1 MNYLE
6 LDESG
11 FVKHI
16 AEKFYDE
23 LTESIN
29 LLKQS
34 VTGNTI
40 ALRVDNANIL
50 ILPEKNGGVDDENV
64 TGPEYIFSHSRLLC
78 GQLVEQLVTENS
90 SERTKLRRTGDFS
103 KVCNWSAR
111 NFISFLVVIQYKA
124 IEGFC

>member
-6 LDESG
+6 LDENG

-16 AEKFYDE
+16 AEKFYEE
-23 LTESIN
+23 LTESVN

-40 ALRVDNANIL
+40 ALRVDGANIL

-64 TGPEYIFSHSRLLC
+64 TWPEYIFSHSRLLC

-103 KVCNWSAR
+103 KVCNWSAH
-111 NFISFLVVIQYKA
+111 NFISFLFVIQYKA